1 MEELQIGH
9 TKPVVL
15 NLGYTLKPTEGLFL
29 LFVFFFFF
37 FFKSQCQGC
46 TASQLDQDPCG
57 MEPGFSTFESSSSDS
72 NMSKI
77 ENYCIQFHCGGNP
90 FLSPSILPWLFL

>member
-37 FFKSQCQGC
+37 
-46 TASQLDQDPCG
+46 
-57 MEPGFSTFESSSSDS
+57 
-72 NMSKI
+72 
-77 ENYCIQFHCGGNP
+77 
-90 FLSPSILPWLFL
+90 LSPSAKAVQQVN